1 MLHRTLFMSISGRE
15 CVSEAYDNV
24 PIEPHASR
32 PGRRSF
38 AVAVLLVVSILAA
51 QNWTQLKMMLGLE

>member
-1 MLHRTLFMSISGRE
+1 MSISGRE

>member
-1 MLHRTLFMSISGRE
+1 MLHRTLFMTFSGRE
-15 CVSEAYDNV
+15 CVSVSADK

-32 PGRRSF
+32 PGRRSL

-51 QNWTQLKMMLGLE
+51 QNWSQLKMMLGLE